1 MTNNQKWVLA
11 ALIFVIFAML
21 IYPPFHVIG
30 KDGVVINMGYGWL
43 FDPPRRR
50 FVDANVNVSMLLIQW
65 VGALIIG
72 GLAFFLVKDLPQ
84 KFQTRRL
91 SETGPTPSQTS
102 AAPHALDPET
112 PSAAK
117 SDNDQGPIGVG
128 GWLLLLIVG
137 MMILGPLL
145 GAARINAEIWMVEE
159 KFPTLLSV
167 DEWVTYKTA
176 TWWAFFVLAAI
187 SFWGGLGL
195 AQRKGWSAV
204 TRAKAVLWISG
215 PVAVLIL
222 NVALPAIIFGELDV
236 DGEPIIGALVGT
248 VIVAAAWTAYLSQSV
263 RVKNTYSGNANVD
276 SSDQVDGIN
285 GEPDQIGIEKS
296 SSSSDSRAHL
306 IIFIIGACIIA
317 FIVFSL
323 DNSPEMPSHTS
334 TNTKAY
340 SGKSATG
347 TKTPSNSQ
355 ESLLPNDLDAR
366 RARGGFQRQ
375 TYSENEEFQS
385 FSSHQQTDAVEET
398 EIADENKIARI
409 QEILTRLGYGPGY
422 VDGKVGPRTTEA
434 IMAFEKSR
442 GWSPQTGRP
451 SEKLLRALEA
461 RLRTVARL
469 SEDETNYEE
478 KRCEYNT
485 VMTDE
490 DYRACGITPPSSY

>member
-11 ALIFVIFAML
+11 VLIFVIFAML

-43 FDPPRRR
+43 FDPPRRS
-50 FVDANVNVSMLLIQW
+50 FIDANVNVSMLLIQW

-72 GLAFFLVKDLPQ
+72 GLAFFLVKDLPR
-84 KFQTRRL
+84 KFQSRRL

-102 AAPHALDPET
+102 AAPHTLDPET

-117 SDNDQGPIGVG
+117 SDNVQGPIGVG

-137 MMILGPLL
+137 MTILGPLL
-145 GAARINAEIWMVEE
+145 GAARINAEIWMAEE

-167 DEWVTYKTA
+167 DEWITYKTA
-176 TWWAFFVLAAI
+176 NWWTFFVFAAI

-195 AQRKGWSAV
+195 AQRKDWSVV
-204 TRAKAVLWISG
+204 TRAKVVLWISG

-222 NVALPAIIFGELDV
+222 NAALPAIIFGELDA
-236 DGEPIIGALVGT
+236 DGESIIGALVGT
-248 VIVAAAWTAYLSQSV
+248 VIAAATWTAYLSQSV
-263 RVKNTYSGNANVD
+263 RVKNTYSGKVNRD
-276 SSDQVDGIN
+276 SSDQVAGID
-285 GEPDQIGIEKS
+285 GEPHQIGITKS
-296 SSSSDSRAHL
+296 SSSFDSRAHL
-306 IIFIIGACIIA
+306 IIFIIGSCIIA
-317 FIVFSL
+317 FIVFTL
-323 DNSPEMPSHTS
+323 NNSPEIPSHTS

-340 SGKSATG
+340 GGKSAEG
-347 TKTPSNSQ
+347 TKKPSNSQ
-355 ESLLPNDLDAR
+355 QSVLPNDFDVN
-366 RARGGFQRQ
+366 RARSGFQSQ

-385 FSSHQQTDAVEET
+385 FSPHQQSYAVEET
-398 EIADENKIARI
+398 ETADVNKIARI
-409 QEILTRLGYGPGY
+409 QEILTRLGYGPVY

-434 IMAFEKSR
+434 IMAFERSR

-478 KRCEYNT
+478 KRCEYKT